1 MRCERFRQWLID
13 RGCTVQP
20 DRGERGRPASL
31 TIRRGERQATLPA
44 LGPDDPV
51 DDRTVNQVVDRLG
64 LARAD
69 LPGRW
74 EHFPHEADMGVR
86 GIGCTLDRAFA
97 EAARAMTAVIVDPDE
112 IRPETAVDISCEG
125 ATAEDL
131 LYAWLNALVYEM
143 AVRRMIFG
151 RFAVEIEG
159 GALRATATGEPVS
172 QTRHEPAVEVKGAT
186 MTALSVRRS
195 GDDWVAQC
203 VVDV

>member
-1 MRCERFRQWLID
+1 MRSGRFQQWLTD
-13 RGCTVQP
+13 RGCSLEA
-20 DRGERGRPASL
+20 DREGRAGPPCL
-31 TIRRGERQATLPA
+31 VIRRGERRATLPA

-51 DDRTVNQVVDRLG
+51 DDGTVNQVVERLG
-64 LARAD
+64 LARAE

-97 EAARAMTAVIVDPDE
+97 EAARAMTAAIVDPDE
-112 IRPETAVDISCEG
+112 IRPEVAVDISCAG
-125 ATAEDL
+125 KTADDL

-151 RFAVEIEG
+151 QFTVDIEDG
-159 GALRATATGEPVS
+159 TLRATARGEAVS
-172 QTRHEPAVEVKGAT
+172 QTRHQPAVEVKGAT
-186 MTALSVRRS
+186 MTALSVRRA
-195 GDDWVAQC
+195 GDDWIAEC